1 MAGKAK
7 SCYLTITL
15 KTTHKSVFHK
25 VFFNA
30 KDMNDYVKTEE
41 FLARYP
47 ATEYNYVKE
56 TY

>member
-7 SCYLTITL
+7 SCYLTVTE

-30 KDMNDYVKTEE
+30 KAMNDYVKTEE
-41 FLARYP
+41 FLEKYP
-47 ATEYNYVKE
+47 SSEYNYVKE